1 MDSVNPATGERIH
14 TYDEHTPAAVAQ
26 ILDGAVRAAQ
36 VWREQPLAARGA
48 RLKATAHVLRRRAP
62 EFARLMT
69 LEMGKPIAAAEG
81 EVEKCAW
88 ACEHFADHAA
98 DYLAPRPVESDA
110 RSSYVRYDPLGVVL
124 AVMPWNFPFWQV
136 IRCAAPALMAGNAVV
151 LKHASNVPGCA
162 LAIAEAFE
170 QAGLPPGTFATLL
183 VPSSRAGELVTD
195 SRIAA
200 VSVTGSEPT
209 GAAVAAAAGRSLKK
223 TVLELGGS
231 DAFVVLADA
240 DPERTAAEAAAAR
253 CINNGESCIA
263 AKRFIVD
270 AALADDFTRHLK
282 SAMAAMTVGDPLDRA
297 TQIGPLARPDL
308 VDVIEDQVAR
318 SVQMG
323 ARVITGGRR
332 LERPGCFFPPTVLT
346 DVVPGMPAFDEETFG
361 PVAPVIRARDAAHA
375 VELAN
380 RSRFGLGASIWTAD
394 PSRGEALAARI
405 EAGSIFINGA
415 VKSDPRLPFGGVKAS
430 GYGRELSA
438 EGIREFTNVKTV
450 WRR

>member
-1 MDSVNPATGERIH
+1 
-14 TYDEHTPAAVAQ
+14 
-26 ILDGAVRAAQ
+26 
-36 VWREQPLAARGA
+36 
-48 RLKATAHVLRRRAP
+48 
-62 EFARLMT
+62 
-69 LEMGKPIAAAEG
+69 
-81 EVEKCAW
+81 
-88 ACEHFADHAA
+88 
-98 DYLAPRPVESDA
+98 
-110 RSSYVRYDPLGVVL
+110 
-124 AVMPWNFPFWQV
+124 V
-136 IRCAAPALMAGNAVV
+136 IRCAAPAVMAGNAVV

-162 LAIAEAFE
+162 LAIAEAFD

-195 SRIAA
+195 PRIAA
-200 VSVTGSEPT
+200 VSVTGSEPA

-231 DAFVVLADA
+231 DAFIVLADA

-270 AALADDFTRHLK
+270 AAIADDFTHHLK
-282 SAMAAMTVGDPLDRA
+282 SAMAAMTIGDPLDRA

-308 VDVIEDQVAR
+308 VDALEDQVTR
-318 SVQMG
+318 SVQLG
-323 ARVITGGRR
+323 ARVVTGGRR
-332 LERPGCFFPPTVLT
+332 LERPGCFFPPTVLA

-361 PVAPVIRARDAAHA
+361 PVAPVIRARDTAHA

-394 PSRGEALAARI
+394 PAHGEALAARI
-405 EAGSIFINGA
+405 EAGSVFINGA